1 MQLVH
6 IRYGRDSLVSLAC
19 PALVASSFRLLF
31 PPSLMPDQPN
41 SNRGLGAF
49 LFFIYL
55 SVNLGALLLAAQSQ
69 RQPRSYLN
77 STAVTL
83 SEILKLLTSIAAI
96 RASAPS
102 ARAALATVVRV
113 VFRMPDQMLRVAMPA
128 LLYTI
133 QNNIIYAA
141 LSHVDAVT
149 FQITYQLKIVASLLA
164 SRILL
169 KKKAS
174 VMRWIST
181 LLLTFGVILVQ
192 LSLNQAEESADAPA
206 PAAAATAA
214 AASAGSST
222 SGGGSSSGAA
232 GSSASTGSGGGDA
245 DAEKPKRNRPLG
257 VAMVLAAC
265 LCSGLA
271 GAVMELLLKGSTLP
285 LPERNLQVATI
296 SLVLASVHM
305 LTNDSAALR
314 ARGFFQGY
322 NPAVWAMVSLDSVGG
337 ILVSMLLKYT
347 TAMLKNFAAPIG
359 IILNCLL
366 SRYVLQ
372 SSSFKPNKF
381 FLLGTTFV
389 LLALGLFSASA

>member
-1 MQLVH
+1 M
-6 IRYGRDSLVSLAC
+6 SLAC

-192 LSLNQAEESADAPA
+192 LSLRLTAQVFAPGEIAPQGYMYIVHRGVALYGGKVFGAGESPWVR
-206 PAAAATAA
+206 AAC
-214 AASAGSST
+214 
-222 SGGGSSSGAA
+222 SGAWLLMLRRA
-232 GSSASTGSGGGDA
+232 GFVHSPSPCPPPAHH
-245 DAEKPKRNRPLG
+245 
-257 VAMVLAAC
+257 LAF
-265 LCSGLA
+265 S
-271 GAVMELLLKGSTLP
+271 P
-285 LPERNLQVATI
+285 HP
-296 SLVLASVHM
+296 
-305 LTNDSAALR
+305 
-314 ARGFFQGY
+314 
-322 NPAVWAMVSLDSVGG
+322 P
-337 ILVSMLLKYT
+337 
-347 TAMLKNFAAPIG
+347 P
-359 IILNCLL
+359 CLL
-366 SRYVLQ
+366 SSPSTLRSPPSVSAL
-372 SSSFKPNKF
+372 P
-381 FLLGTTFV
+381 
-389 LLALGLFSASA
+389 LALPGRVWGEDMILTSKSLQKTYCARAMIFLSVFSLSVSTRVFWGSNYLPSALPPP